1 MKKAKKIIAL
11 VVCIIV
17 VCASIGV
24 FVWDYNSTIHREE
37 IYYVKSKENVISL
50 IKKPMELNEVVDSSA
65 VCVLVSTDLFKK
77 ETVKRDGIY
86 YSLVEV
92 LDSSQEDIPQL
103 ITVAHRAKQLKKD
116 GSFILF
122 LNPVHQCSEDCW
134 INKKQ
139 YHYTVAFDEHTVY
152 YLSGAET
159 GAIEVVEKN
168 TGAGKLSAYNEDTQK
183 EVENLIGK
191 TTEDFYAWFEQKY
204 AAPESN
210 ETETT
215 VPIPETTQ
223 TP

>member
-11 VVCIIV
+11 VICIIV
-17 VCASIGV
+17 VCTSIGV
-24 FVWDYNSTIHREE
+24 FVWDYNSTIHSEE

-50 IKKPMELNEVVDSSA
+50 IKKPLELNEVVDSSA

-77 ETVKRDGIY
+77 ETVKREGVY

-92 LDSSQEDIPQL
+92 IDSSKDDIPQI
-103 ITVAHRAKQLKKD
+103 ITVVHKAAQLKKS
-116 GSFILF
+116 GTFILF
-122 LNPVHQCSEDCW
+122 LNPVHQCSEECR
-134 INKKQ
+134 INKNR
-139 YHYTVAFDEHTVY
+139 YTVAFDEHSVY
-152 YLSGAET
+152 YMSGAET
-159 GAIEVVEKN
+159 GAIEVVEEN
-168 TGAGKLSAYNEDTQK
+168 DGVGSLSANKEDSQK

-215 VPIPETTQ
+215 VSIPETTQ